1 MGLFRLKT
9 KAQVSANKVSLT
21 LLFLRFTTTKVDKR
35 YRSHNT

>member
-21 LLFLRFTTTKVDKR
+21 LLFFKIYDYKSR
-35 YRSHNT
+35 